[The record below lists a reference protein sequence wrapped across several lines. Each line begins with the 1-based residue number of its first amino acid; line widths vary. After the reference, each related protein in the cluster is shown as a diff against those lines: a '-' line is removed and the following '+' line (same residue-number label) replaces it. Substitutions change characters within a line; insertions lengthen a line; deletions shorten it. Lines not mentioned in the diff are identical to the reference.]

1 MGYDVGE
8 TKPVGYAEWLGSSVG
23 IEVGHKVG
31 TKVGADMTCAYICL
45 YCNAIMQSYVVSA
58 AG

>member
-8 TKPVGYAEWLGSSVG
+8 TKPVGYAVLGSSVG
-23 IEVGHKVG
+23 IEVGTEVG
-31 TKVGADMTCAYICL
+31 TEVGADMTCAYICL